1 MPASVD
7 HRNKATE
14 EEPKRI
20 PDQAGDTKAEAAP
33 SSDGASESQAAAPG
47 HSTSAFKPDPF
58 W

>member
-1 MPASVD
+1 MPASVV

-14 EEPKRI
+14 EELKRV

-33 SSDGASESQAAAPG
+33 STNGASESQAAPG